1 MIHEKAVRYYSI
13 IYITNIYNI
22 TNITLILFLL
32 GDCINYKMK
41 IIDSFADRLL
51 YS

>member
-13 IYITNIYNI
+13 IYITNI
-22 TNITLILFLL
+22 LILFLL
-32 GDCINYKMK
+32 RDCINYKMK
-41 IIDSFADRLL
+41 IIDSFADCLS